1 MYSFKSRSWS
11 QNASGYTYIN
21 RIEHMVCSFD
31 MFVTKGTADVL
42 NNYQLWLTPL
52 PGPLV
57 YLFYFE
63 NRMFEALRMRSF
75 SDFTI

>member
-1 MYSFKSRSWS
+1 MANHYLAVDSGPEKLQENFNYKTIQNMYSFKSRSWS

-42 NNYQLWLTPL
+42 NNYQL
-52 PGPLV
+52 
-57 YLFYFE
+57 
-63 NRMFEALRMRSF
+63 
-75 SDFTI
+75 